1 MSSPDEKRAPDGAG
15 GENGAAQTD
24 SSPARSST
32 SASDKASNRS
42 TTGKRLFPWLLP
54 ALKNRRTLKT
64 WARCTIVLLAAMIL
78 LVDQDTLATMGQAG
92 FFAALVCVMLP
103 PNLALPLWTIAAAT
117 LLIGMCLGWA
127 WGIAAMASANNV
139 RSQSRLLAAQQEMI
153 QNNVTQPLD
162 QQIWIFH
169 GYFLDPRSSAV
180 YGAFL
185 FIGAYFMGT
194 IRAHFPKLALLAI
207 FGTIVMDVMCSYGPL
222 LPQTN
227 YTLAKLF
234 VIPASYYVA
243 CAIAALILIFPESL
257 NHVWLTSLENN
268 MWQPILDIIAL
279 QDEALGKRP
288 SDHSSWQALTGRG
301 RALGGKLDAGVQ
313 GLVGQVKLA
322 GVEWSMGRLGP
333 GDLKKISKG
342 LESLAFRAT
351 CLLSFQ
357 RFVDETNA
365 ADARDAELLEK
376 QANSAPGSIPI
387 DRFTLLRR
395 RIKEREA
402 VHGHNLDALMPIL
415 AHASEGL
422 RAAVA
427 EAALEAQQWGVECNH
442 GRWSGWFF
450 ACFGQRRKLRDKVI
464 DRRAKVGRALGA
476 LERELEIF
484 RTVTRKELLKPYE
497 KCFDPETR
505 ALKEDIARGGKGHP
519 DMFAVQSLFTCF
531 VFIDTLDAFSER
543 LAMVMRRILL
553 LDPRREM
560 ARLWAPAGLG
570 AIARKL
576 FSDDDIGVENA
587 NAVVIGLGVD
597 RDPANFD
604 RDWRTST
611 RASSVRQEGDGA
623 TTDGEEESD
632 SEVEEDE
639 GAEVRAREA
648 EKRRKEAAR
657 VKAKETKKKEQ
668 DSPKRVQREC
678 LLVCRNPDAL
688 PPTST
693 MGRIG
698 MRFARIIR
706 GMKSDNGVFAFKYAL
721 VSVALWIP
729 QVCFSS
735 AWLTYKEKGLWALI
749 MAQTGLSVYAGD
761 QIGGY
766 VIRLIGTGIG
776 LLLGMAV
783 WYIGAGNGDGNPYGI
798 VAATV
803 VFISPFLL
811 ARIAVPPQDMIIY
824 MMTGVTAVFVVGFS
838 WVDTHILAQPANAGI
853 GVELGWKRALLVII
867 GFTAG
872 FIVML
877 FPSPTSARLLVR
889 RTLAAT
895 FQELGSVFAAEMET
909 FLAEEARY
917 QRTLKGFDSPSSEVA
932 APSGDDPDRPAYR
945 FLNSNKE
952 AKIRKLGDRILGV
965 QTRLQA
971 LAPSLKTARW
981 EPQVQGM
988 WPHTQYEKL
997 YANQMK
1003 LLSSIVLLVGTMSRL
1018 DPKWCSVLV
1027 HRTPFLNPN
1036 LLADAFSTIA
1046 ILSQSLTTAQPIPG
1060 VLPRIRDRMV
1070 YHERHKEA
1078 YGAHARGIHP
1088 RVQESRPQTG
1098 TEENVEELDFSGGK
1112 VDGSTIGFEQLTLDV
1127 LLDDQLPAHCTAV
1140 LALSSIVGLLD
1151 ENANIVREL
1160 CGETRLAGI
1169 EYLRDQYLSREENTI
1184 ASDFAARMQN
1194 LKAPPL

>member
-1 MSSPDEKRAPDGAG
+1 MSSPDEKRVPDGGEARNG
-15 GENGAAQTD
+15 GDKTHA
-24 SSPARSST
+24 SPARPGTPASSRSGGKST
-32 SASDKASNRS
+32 SPPPLTSNGGWLQK
-42 TTGKRLFPWLLP
+42 TLPWLMP

-64 WARCTIVLLAAMIL
+64 WARCTLVLFAALVL

-139 RSQSRLLAAQQEMI
+139 RSTSRLLAAQQEMI
-153 QNNVTQPLD
+153 QKC
-162 QQIWIFH
+162 QIWIFH
-169 GYFLDPRSSAV
+169 GHFLDPRSSAV

-185 FIGAYFMGT
+185 FIGAYFMGL

-222 LPQTN
+222 LPQVN
-227 YTLAKLF
+227 YTLATLF
-234 VIPASYYVA
+234 LIPAAYYVA
-243 CAIAALILIFPESL
+243 CALAALILIFPESL
-257 NHVWLTSLENN
+257 NHVWLTSLETN
-268 MWQPILDIIAL
+268 MWQPILDIITL
-279 QDEALGKRP
+279 QNEALGKRP
-288 SDHSSWQALTGRG
+288 SDHEGWQALTGRG

-313 GLVGQVKLA
+313 GLVGQVKLV

-376 QANSAPGSIPI
+376 EANSAPGSISI

-402 VHGHNLDALMPIL
+402 MHGHNLDALMPIL

-422 RAAVA
+422 RAAVT
-427 EAALEAQQWGVECNH
+427 EAATEAQQWGVDCNH

-450 ACFGQRRKLRDKVI
+450 ACFGQRRKLREKVI
-464 DRRAKVGRALGA
+464 ERRAKVGRALGA

-484 RTVTRKELLKPYE
+484 RSVTGKELLKPYE

-505 ALKEDIARGGKGHP
+505 ALREDIARGGKGHP

-560 ARLWAPAGLG
+560 ARLWPPAGFG
-570 AIARKL
+570 VIARKL
-576 FSDDDIGVENA
+576 FSEEDVGVENA
-587 NAVVIGLGVD
+587 NAVVIGLGTD

-611 RASSVRQEGDGA
+611 HTSGTQVDGS
-623 TTDGEEESD
+623 TTDGEESD
-632 SEVEEDE
+632 SDIELDNGE
-639 GAEVRAREA
+639 AQVRAQDA
-648 EKRRKEAAR
+648 EKQRQTERDA
-657 VKAKETKKKEQ
+657 VKAKAKKGQ
-668 DSPKRVQREC
+668 DSPRKFER
-678 LLVCRNPDAL
+678 RNPDAL
-688 PPTST
+688 PPTSG
-693 MGRIG
+693 MGRLG
-698 MRFARIIR
+698 MRFARVIR
-706 GMKSDNGVFAFKYAL
+706 GMKSDNGIFAFKYAL

-729 QVCFSS
+729 QVCYSS

-811 ARIAVPPQDMIIY
+811 ARIAAPPQDMIIY

-853 GVELGWKRALLVII
+853 GVDLGWKRALLVII

-872 FIVML
+872 FIIML

-895 FQELGSVFAAEMET
+895 MQELGSVFAAEMET

-917 QRTLKGFDSPSSEVA
+917 QRHLEGLDSPSSETA
-932 APSGDDPDRPAYR
+932 ASDENKPAYR

-952 AKIRKLGDRILGV
+952 IKIRKLADRILGV
-965 QTRLQA
+965 QARLQA

-1003 LLSSIVLLVGTMSRL
+1003 ILSSIVLLVGTMSRL

-1036 LLADAFSTIA
+1036 LLADLFSTIA
-1046 ILSQSLTTAQPIPG
+1046 ILSQSLMTAQPIPG
-1060 VLPRIRDRMV
+1060 VLPRIRDRIV

-1078 YGAHARGIHP
+1078 YGAQTRGAAP
-1088 RVQESRPQTG
+1088 RATASRPVADAG
-1098 TEENVEELDFSGGK
+1098 EENVEELDFSGGK
-1112 VDGSTIGFEQLTLDV
+1112 VDGLSIGFEQLTLDV
-1127 LLDDQLPAHCTAV
+1127 LMDDQLPAHCTAV

-1151 ENANIVREL
+1151 ENASIIREL
-1160 CGETRLAGI
+1160 CGETSLAGI
-1169 EYLRDQYLSREENTI
+1169 EYLRDEYLSREESAI
-1184 ASDFAARMQN
+1184 ASNFAARMQG